1 MELIDSLPGT
11 VRDTIFILAGL
22 VLLYFGGEGL
32 IRGSVSLAARLGV
45 STFLI
50 GAVVVG
56 FGTSTP
62 ELLVSLQAALGG
74 SPDIALGNVVGS
86 NIANILLILGISA
99 LLSPVVCTG
108 QGVRRDALAGVAAA
122 ALLGTM
128 SFAGHIGRPAG
139 AIMTGILA
147 GYVFYCYRAERAA
160 ANERGQHLQ
169 EDMTVNDGP
178 GRAVLFILG
187 GLGLLLAGANLL
199 VDGAVS
205 IARAAGISEAVIGLT
220 LVAVGTSL
228 PELAASV
235 IAAMKKHSD
244 VAIGNILGSNLF
256 NALFI
261 LGVTSVIAPI
271 PFAGR
276 IAAFDV
282 WAMLAVSVLLLG
294 VIVWR
299 GKIGR
304 AAGSAFLA
312 LYAAYCGWLFIM
324 P

>member
-1 MELIDSLPGT
+1 MSIEAVPDTL
-11 VRDTIFILAGL
+11 RDTAFIVAGL

-62 ELLVSLQAALGG
+62 ELLVSLRAALGG
-74 SPDIALGNVVGS
+74 SPDIALGNIVGS
-86 NIANILLILGISA
+86 NTANILLILGISA
-99 LLSPVVCTG
+99 LLSPIACAG
-108 QGVRRDALAGVAAA
+108 RGVRRDALAGIAAA
-122 ALLGTM
+122 ALLGAL
-128 SFAGHIGRPAG
+128 SFTGHIGRTAG
-139 AIMTGILA
+139 AVMTAALA

-160 ANERGQHLQ
+160 ANERGQHLR

-178 GRAVLFILG
+178 WRAVLFILG

-235 IAAMKKHSD
+235 IAAVKKHAD

-256 NALFI
+256 NVLFI
-261 LGVTSVIAPI
+261 LGLTGVIAPVPI
-271 PFAGR
+271 AGR
-276 IAAFDV
+276 IAEFDI

-294 VIVWR
+294 VIVRR
-299 GKIGR
+299 GQIGR

-312 LYAAYCGWLFIM
+312 LYAAYCGWLFVS
-324 P
+324 